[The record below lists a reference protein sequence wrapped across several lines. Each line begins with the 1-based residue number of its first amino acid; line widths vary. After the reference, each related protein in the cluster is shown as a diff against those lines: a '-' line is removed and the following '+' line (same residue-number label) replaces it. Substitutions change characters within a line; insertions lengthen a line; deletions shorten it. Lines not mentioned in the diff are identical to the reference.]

1 MKTTKT
7 AVMLL
12 LSLFIVTA
20 GWADDQSA
28 NNNPKPLIIDL
39 DCLDTPQVCREQAAK
54 KEALRQQCT
63 AYPEWCQQWH
73 TNQQKAREEKRALR
87 EACKINPNPNRCE
100 QLKGQ
105 LKGKRTQR
113 RKKARQLLKK
123 AQQQWCDNN
132 PSVCK
137 QWKADQK
144 KMRQQCQELRRQL
157 ADNYPSRPQ
166 QY

>member
-12 LSLFIVTA
+12 LSLFVTTA
-20 GWADDQSA
+20 SWADNQSA

-39 DCLDTPQVCREQAAK
+39 DCLDGPNACRERAAR
-54 KEALRQQCT
+54 KEALRRQCA

-73 TNQQKAREEKRALR
+73 TNQVETRQEKRALR
-87 EACKINPNPNRCE
+87 EACKTDPNPNRCE

-105 LKGKRTQR
+105 LKGKKAQR
-113 RKKARQLLKK
+113 RKKERQLLKN

-137 QWKADQK
+137 QWKDDRK
-144 KMRQQCQELRRQL
+144 KMRQQCQELGRQL
-157 ADNYPSRPQ
+157 AEKYPSRPK
-166 QY
+166 